1 MKFIAALI
9 ATAAAVRDEDM
20 QMTGDFDMPA
30 VDLPALSMAAQ
41 EIADIEDFTAGDLA
55 LLAELP
61 HEDLIALGM
70 YCMWDE
76 DACADNFDEIVS
88 DACWGEGEAA
98 AGCEVL
104 GGMYE
109 EVAARFETMFPG
121 SGSGSGSET
130 EGSGSGSET
139 EGSGSGSET
148 EGSGSGSETEGCGSG
163 SETEGSGSGSETEG
177 SGSGS
182 ESWSDVGTSD
192 W

>member
-9 ATAAAVRDEDM
+9 ATAAAVRDEDI
-20 QMTGDFDMPA
+20 QMPA
-30 VDLPALSMAAQ
+30 DFEMPTVDLPALSAAAQ
-41 EIADIEDFTAGDLA
+41 GIADIEDFTAGDLA
-55 LLAELP
+55 LLATLP

-70 YCMWDE
+70 YCMWVE

-148 EGSGSGSETEGCGSG
+148 EGCGSG